1 MENLDIRTVLPLLQQ
16 MGISPDTMGP
26 EKLQQL
32 MMVAETITDPS
43 QINQNVVSQL
53 KDILGL
59 KIAHPTGQDSSSKG
73 SRSKKVPRNAPCSCN
88 SGIKWKKCCG
98 KPK

>member
-26 EKLQQL
+26 EKLQKL
-32 MMVAETITDPS
+32 MMMAETITDPS
-43 QINQNVVSQL
+43 QINQNVISQL

-59 KIAHPTGQDSSSKG
+59 RIAHPTGQDSQSKRPHTKKI
-73 SRSKKVPRNAPCSCN
+73 SRNLPCSCN